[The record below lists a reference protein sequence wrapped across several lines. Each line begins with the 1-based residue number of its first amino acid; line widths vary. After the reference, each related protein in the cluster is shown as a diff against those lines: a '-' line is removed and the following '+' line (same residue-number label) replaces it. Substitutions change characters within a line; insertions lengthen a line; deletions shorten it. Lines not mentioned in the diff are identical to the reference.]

1 MEEAEII
8 RDIVCREA
16 GITVDELTGPL
27 RYREYVVARQ
37 VLCRLLTDRGLSS
50 TQVGRLIGRDHASVL
65 WSLMRVADAMAA
77 PQSYRDVTAL
87 LESCTKAVEASAV
100 PVAAFS
106 PAGRENVPTD
116 GESGGNVP
124 YTTKNDMRP

>member
-16 GITVDELTGPL
+16 GVTVEELTCPL

-37 VLCRLLTDRGLSS
+37 VLCYMLTSRGLSS
-50 TQVGRLIGRDHASVL
+50 SQVGRLIGRDHTSVL
-65 WSLMRVADAMAA
+65 WSLRRVADAMAA

-106 PAGRENVPTD
+106 PAGLENVPPD
-116 GESGGNVP
+116 GESAVNRAACEN
-124 YTTKNDMRP
+124 NDIQP

>member
-16 GITVDELTGPL
+16 GVTVEELLSPL
-27 RYREYVVARQ
+27 RFRDLVVARQ

-50 TQVGRLIGRDHASVL
+50 SQVGRLIGRDHATVL
-65 WSLMRVADAMAA
+65 WSLMRVADALAA
-77 PQSYRDVTAL
+77 PKSYRDVAAL

-106 PAGRENVPTD
+106 PAGRENVPPD
-116 GESGGNVP
+116 GESAGNVP